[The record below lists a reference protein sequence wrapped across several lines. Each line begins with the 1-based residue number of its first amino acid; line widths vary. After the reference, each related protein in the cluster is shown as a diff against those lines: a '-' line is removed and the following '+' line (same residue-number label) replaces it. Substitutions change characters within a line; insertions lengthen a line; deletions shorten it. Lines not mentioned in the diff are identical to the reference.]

1 MPAPRVPQMIPM
13 SSEDEVISPSN
24 LSALARSDPYD
35 NLVNPLMSW
44 KSSVVTWLLRVGA
57 AGLF

>member
-1 MPAPRVPQMIPM
+1 MPASRELQMIPM
-13 SSEDEVISPSN
+13 SSVDEVISPAN
-24 LSALARSDPYD
+24 LSALARSDPYN
-35 NLVNPLMSW
+35 NLIDPLMSW